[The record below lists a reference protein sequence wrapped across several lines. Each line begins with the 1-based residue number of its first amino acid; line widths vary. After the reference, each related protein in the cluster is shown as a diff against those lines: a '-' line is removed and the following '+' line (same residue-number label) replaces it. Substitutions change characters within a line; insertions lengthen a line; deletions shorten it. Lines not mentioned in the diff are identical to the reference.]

1 MVGNESFNF
10 DDFDRTENEEGSYN
24 KLTNQKSNA
33 NALNLTEDNP
43 KENPLP
49 VTVLAKPKK
58 KADTGNDPNFE
69 ENIKSKRTALKES
82 AIVISK
88 ADFANSIDKDG
99 KSVDENL
106 SARKNHVIT
115 KNMSKDATKSERK
128 PIDPHKNIVEVEESD
143 YPDI

>member
-1 MVGNESFNF
+1 MA
-10 DDFDRTENEEGSYN
+10 
-24 KLTNQKSNA
+24 KS
-33 NALNLTEDNP
+33 
-43 KENPLP
+43 KR
-49 VTVLAKPKK
+49 
-58 KADTGNDPNFE
+58 KADPGNDPNFE
-69 ENIKSKRTALKES
+69 DNIKSKRTTLKES
-82 AIVISK
+82 AIVISR

-128 PIDPHKNIVEVEESD
+128 PIDPQKNIMEVEESD